1 MEIKNDCIEI
11 KIGNKKYEFKNLIL
25 DTYLKKFVHS
35 QLYPTDFNT
44 KLRRNLKT
52 IGIKFDEPIKDINEK
67 SEINI
72 LESDIVTYS
81 ASLFETVEGAE
92 KTIYVDYRYNI
103 PYSTVGSNA
112 YYIDID
118 KLNIEEDIAIY
129 SLEKFKGKKIAQIF
143 FASYWI
149 GLNDNPIYIDAILDV
164 SNFNIYIQEN
174 QDIYITRKD
183 IISTDA
189 IFYYID
195 NELIK
200 YPEYLSPIKVLDIF
214 NQGWVE
220 YEYEEGSYTRMEA
233 DKAYSQLYS
242 IGFSNS
248 IDKIEKEF
256 INGKDFTAVE
266 EDNKLK
272 IINIENK
279 YLGSLIYPNINIFP
293 SLNLY
298 PLQEKFKY
306 IVYKYKLFQDY
317 ILYYDVTEDNWVR
330 EDRDTRLYYLQAK
343 EIDLPENK
351 NVDLVLQYDR
361 I

>member
-35 QLYPTDFNT
+35 QLYPTDFDT

-189 IFYYID
+189 IFYNND

>member
-1 MEIKNDCIEI
+1 MKIRNDCIEI

-25 DTYLKKFVHS
+25 DTYLQKFVHS
-35 QLYPTDFNT
+35 QLVSTDDNVR
-44 KLRRNLKT
+44 LRRNLKT

-67 SEINI
+67 SKINI
-72 LESDIVTYS
+72 LESDVVTYS

-92 KTIYVDYRYNI
+92 KNIYVNYRYNI

-118 KLNIEEDIAIY
+118 KLNIEEDVAIY

-149 GLNDNPIYIDAILDV
+149 GLNDNPLYVDAILDV

-174 QDIYITRKD
+174 QDIYIVRKD
-183 IISTDA
+183 MITTDA
-189 IFYYID
+189 IFYTNNKEI
-195 NELIK
+195 N
-200 YPEYLSPIKVLDIF
+200 YPEHLSPIKVLDIF
-214 NQGWVE
+214 NQGE
-220 YEYEEGSYTRMEA
+220 ISYEYEEGSYIGTKA
-233 DKAYSQLYS
+233 HKAYSQLYS

-248 IDKIEKEF
+248 IDKIENEF

-266 EDNKLK
+266 ENNKLK

-279 YLGSLIYPNINIFP
+279 YLGRLIYPHINVFP

-317 ILYYDVTEDNWVR
+317 ILYYDVIEDNWVR
-330 EDRDTRLYYLQAK
+330 EDRDTGLYYLQAK
-343 EIDLPENK
+343 EINLSKNK
-351 NVDLVLQYDR
+351 NVDLILSYDR

>member
-1 MEIKNDCIEI
+1 MKIKNDCIEI

-25 DTYLKKFVHS
+25 NTYLQKFVHS
-35 QLYPTDFNT
+35 QLTPTEDNVR
-44 KLRRNLKT
+44 LRRNLRT
-52 IGIKFDEPIKDINEK
+52 IGIKFDEPIKNVDVNSKISINE
-67 SEINI
+67 
-72 LESDIVTYS
+72 SDVVTYI
-81 ASLFETVEGAE
+81 ASLFQTVEGLE
-92 KTIYVDYRYNI
+92 KDIHINYRYNL
-103 PYSTVGSNA
+103 PYNVAGNSQ
-112 YYIDID
+112 YYNV
-118 KLNIEEDIAIY
+118 KEGKTLY
-129 SLEKFKGKKIAQIF
+129 SLEDYKGKKIVQIF
-143 FASYWI
+143 FASYWTS
-149 GLNDNPIYIDAILDV
+149 LANPLYIDAILDV
-164 SNFNIYIQEN
+164 SNFDMYVQEN

-183 IISTDA
+183 TISTDA
-189 IFYYID
+189 LFYTND
-195 NELIK
+195 NKLIK

-214 NQGWVE
+214 NQGE
-220 YEYEEGSYTRMEA
+220 ISYEYEKDSYIYKEA

-330 EDRDTRLYYLQAK
+330 EDRDTGLYYLQAK

-351 NVDLVLQYDR
+351 NVDLILSYDR

>member
-1 MEIKNDCIEI
+1 MKIKNDCIEI

-25 DTYLKKFVHS
+25 DTYLQKFVHS
-35 QLYPTDFNT
+35 QLAPSDDNVR
-44 KLRRNLKT
+44 LRRNLKT

-67 SEINI
+67 SKINI

-118 KLNIEEDIAIY
+118 KLNIEEDVAIY
-129 SLEKFKGKKIAQIF
+129 SLEKFKGKKIVQIF

-149 GLNDNPIYIDAILDV
+149 GLNDNPLYIDAILDV
-164 SNFNIYIQEN
+164 SNFDMYVQEN

-183 IISTDA
+183 TISTDA
-189 IFYYID
+189 LFYTND
-195 NELIK
+195 NKLIK
-200 YPEYLSPIKVLDIF
+200 YPEHLSPIKVLDIF
-214 NQGWVE
+214 NQGE
-220 YEYEEGSYTRMEA
+220 ISFEYEEGSYIGIKA
-233 DKAYSQLYS
+233 HKAYSQLYS

-248 IDKIEKEF
+248 INKIEKEF

-317 ILYYDVTEDNWVR
+317 ILYYDTVEDNWVR
-330 EDRDTRLYYLQAK
+330 EDRDTGLYYLQAK

-351 NVDLVLQYDR
+351 NVDLIISYDR

>member
-25 DTYLKKFVHS
+25 DTYLQKFVHS
-35 QLYPTDFNT
+35 QLASTDDNV

-67 SEINI
+67 SKINI

-81 ASLFETVEGAE
+81 ASLFETVEGTE

-103 PYSTVGSNA
+103 PYSTVGSNT

-118 KLNIEEDIAIY
+118 KLGIEEDVAIY

-143 FASYWI
+143 FASYWR
-149 GLNDNPIYIDAILDV
+149 GLNNNPLYIDAILDV

-174 QDIYITRKD
+174 QDIYIVRKD

-189 IFYYID
+189 VFYTYDKEI
-195 NELIK
+195 N
-200 YPEYLSPIKVLDIF
+200 YPEHLSPIKVLDIF
-214 NQGWVE
+214 NQGE
-220 YEYEEGSYTRMEA
+220 ISFEYEEGSYIGTKA
-233 DKAYSQLYS
+233 HKAYSQLYS

-266 EDNKLK
+266 ENNKLK

-317 ILYYDVTEDNWVR
+317 ILYYDIVEDNWIR
-330 EDRDTRLYYLQAK
+330 EDRDTGLYYLQAK
-343 EIDLPENK
+343 EIDLPKNK
-351 NVDLVLQYDR
+351 NIDLILTYDR